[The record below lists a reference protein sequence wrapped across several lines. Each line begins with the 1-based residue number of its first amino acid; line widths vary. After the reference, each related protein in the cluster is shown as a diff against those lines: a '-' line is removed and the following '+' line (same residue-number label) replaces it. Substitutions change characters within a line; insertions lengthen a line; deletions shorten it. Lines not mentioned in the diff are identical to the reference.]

1 MRIQKQASVEL
12 KEVSKFFSGVRAL
25 EGVSLE
31 VFPGECLGLV
41 GENGAGK
48 STLMK
53 ILSGVWPANDFD
65 GHIFLDGIEQKF
77 DGPRAAQHAGIAI
90 IHQELSLFEELT
102 VAENM
107 FISDLPSRLG
117 VVAREQL
124 VEKSQALLNK
134 FGFSISPD
142 EFVKNLSVGE
152 RQLVEIARSFTHP
165 VKVLIFDEPTS
176 ALTDREIEVLFRLIQ
191 ELKEHGVASIY
202 ISHKLPEIRELC
214 DRIVVLRDGKS
225 VAKFESRSWTDQQ
238 LIESMVG
245 RKIESI
251 FPPKRTFDP
260 DRQILLRVENLHYRD
275 LRTGMPLL
283 KDVNFDVRKGEVFGI
298 SGLMGSRRTELVS
311 ALFGSLEAEK
321 VSGSVRLGGQLVEI
335 NSPQDAI
342 RNGLALVTEDR
353 KESGLVLEMDVKGNL
368 TLPILKR
375 LSSFATIRSFE
386 ESELVKYYCKVLRI
400 KTPNEHFKV
409 RNLSGGNQQKVI
421 IGRWLST
428 QPKILLLDE
437 PTRGIDVVA
446 KAEIYHLI
454 RQLVDQGLTLILVSS
469 ELPEVVS
476 LADRVLV
483 MREGRVAGV
492 LEGDAINQVNIMERA
507 AA

>member
-1 MRIQKQASVEL
+1 MSRCPSVEL
-12 KEVSKFFSGVRAL
+12 KGVSKSFSGIRAL
-25 EGVSLE
+25 EKVSIE
-31 VFPGECLGLV
+31 AYAGECLGLV

-53 ILSGVWPANDFD
+53 ILSGVWPAGDYE
-65 GHIFLDGIEQKF
+65 GKIFLDGVEQKF
-77 DGPRAAQHAGIAI
+77 EGPRAARQAGIAI

-102 VAENM
+102 VAENL
-107 FISDLPSRLG
+107 FISDFPARLG
-117 VVAREQL
+117 VLNKRAM
-124 VEKSQALLNK
+124 VEKSQALLKK
-134 FGFSISPD
+134 FGFGISPH
-142 EFVKNLSVGE
+142 EQVKNLSVGE
-152 RQLVEIARSFTHP
+152 RQLVEIARSFTHA

-176 ALTDREIEVLFRLIQ
+176 ALTDREIESLFKFIH

-214 DRIVVLRDGKS
+214 ERITVLRDGKS
-225 VAKFESRSWTDQQ
+225 VAHFDHRNWTDQQ

-245 RKIESI
+245 RKIDSI
-251 FPPKRTFDP
+251 FPPKRAYEP
-260 DRQILLRVENLHYRD
+260 NREVILKVDD
-275 LRTGMPLL
+275 LQYVDSRTRLPLL
-283 KDVNFDVRKGEVFGI
+283 KNVSFDVRRGEVFGI

-311 ALFGSLEAEK
+311 ALFGSLAADK
-321 VSGSVRLGGQLVEI
+321 ISGKMTLNGQPVDI
-335 NSPQDAI
+335 RSPQDAI

-386 ESELVKYYCKVLRI
+386 ESELVNYYCKVLRI
-400 KTPNEHFKV
+400 KTPHHDFKV

-454 RQLVDQGLTLILVSS
+454 RELVDQGLTLILVSS

-476 LADRVLV
+476 LADRVLI
-483 MREGRVAGV
+483 MREGRVAGI
-492 LEGDAINQVNIMERA
+492 LEGEAINQVNIMEKA